1 MSVNTNT
8 IKDKTVA
15 KQIDYEEDNI
25 IWGTTPKA

>member
-15 KQIDYEEDNI
+15 KKMDYEEDNI
-25 IWGTTPKA
+25 IWGTAPKA